1 MINWLGVLAVVLCFT
16 TSLTLVISRNWR
28 WSIGALAVQY
38 IGVFLLVMTHWSIG
52 MAVTKLLVGWM
63 AGAVLG
69 SSQMDRE
76 NEVEEEEQS
85 WPAGRLF
92 RLLAS
97 GIVLV
102 AIFSLS
108 MRTLTWLP
116 GVGLA
121 SIWGGLTL
129 IGMGLLQLGITA
141 QPFRVILGLL
151 TLLSGFEIIYAAIEF
166 SLLVTGLLAVINLGL
181 ALIGVFWLNSSR
193 MEINE

>member
-1 MINWLGVLAVVLCFT
+1 MINWLGVLAVVLCFA
-16 TSLTLVISRNWR
+16 TSLTLIISRNWL

-38 IGVFLLVMTHWSIG
+38 IAVFLLVTTHWSVG

-76 NEVEEEEQS
+76 NEVEEEQS
-85 WPAGRLF
+85 WPAGRLL

-108 MRTLTWLP
+108 MKTLTWLP

-121 SIWGGLTL
+121 SIWGGLAL
-129 IGMGLLQLGITA
+129 IGMGLLQLGMTA

-193 MEINE
+193 AEINE